1 MQSIVKTNKP
11 EITKVLDVPGLVVSF
26 LDAQD
31 VRDISKRAYQKG
43 IEKFLSWLASNQ
55 ITQPDRGDI
64 LRFKS
69 WLIECGL
76 SANTVS
82 SYLVAV
88 KRFFAYLEG
97 IRKYPNVAKDIKGV
111 KQPKGHLRE
120 SLTVSQIREMLSHID
135 TSTLQGKRDFA
146 IVNLMAR
153 TGLRTIEIVRA
164 NVEDMK
170 QEGGEALLF
179 VQGKGRDSKDSFV
192 ILTEKSLKPILAYL
206 KARGRVEPREPLFSS
221 LSDRNKGGRLTTRT
235 IRQLVKVSLRKINV
249 DSKKLSAHSLRHSF
263 ATLSLRAGAPL
274 LQVKEA
280 LRHASI
286 ETTQKYLH
294 NIDRIEKGAERYIDF

>member
-1 MQSIVKTNKP
+1 MQSIVKTNKSEISKALIVP
-11 EITKVLDVPGLVVSF
+11 ELVVSF

-31 VRDISKRAYQKG
+31 VKDISKKSYQKG
-43 IEKFLSWLASNQ
+43 LEKFLSWLSANN
-55 ITQPDRGDI
+55 IVQPDRSDI
-64 LRFKS
+64 LKFKS
-69 WLIECGL
+69 WLIESGL
-76 SANTVS
+76 MANTVN

-111 KQPKGHLRE
+111 KQPRGHLRE
-120 SLTVSQIREMLSHID
+120 SLTTSQIKELLSQFD
-135 TSTLQGKRDFA
+135 TSILRGKRDFA

-153 TGLRTIEIVRA
+153 TGLRTIEVVRA
-164 NVEDMK
+164 NVEDLK

-179 VQGKGRDSKDSFV
+179 IQGKGRDSKDSFV
-192 ILTEKSLKPILAYL
+192 VLTEKSLKPILVYL
-206 KARGRVEPREPLFSS
+206 KARGTIDPKEPLFSS
-221 LSDRNKGGRLTTRT
+221 LSDRNKGQRLTTRT
-235 IRQLVKVSLRKINV
+235 IRQIVKEYLRKININ
-249 DSKKLSAHSLRHSF
+249 SKKLSAHSLRHSF

-294 NIDRIEKGAERYIDF
+294 NIDRIENGAERYIDF